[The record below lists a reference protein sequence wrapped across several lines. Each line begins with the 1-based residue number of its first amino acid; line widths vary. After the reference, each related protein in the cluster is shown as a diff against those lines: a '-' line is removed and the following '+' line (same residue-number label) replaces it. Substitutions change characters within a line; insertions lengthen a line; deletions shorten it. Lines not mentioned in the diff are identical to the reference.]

1 MLLPFH
7 AFHKSLVLLILN
19 KIFPVSDCLIDT
31 LKKYKKIYFFE
42 EGIRSGG
49 IAEHIASR
57 LLESKFSGEFY
68 INAIEGEFVPSAKV
82 SSSLKKYNF
91 DLDSILEIVG
101 E

>member
-1 MLLPFH
+1 MFLYF
-7 AFHKSLVLLILN
+7 LIPLCISFVVN
-19 KIFPVSDCLIDT
+19 IVFS

-49 IAEHIASR
+49 IAEHISSK
-57 LLESKFSGEFY
+57 LLESKFSGEVH

-91 DLDSILEIVG
+91 DVDSIQKIVG
-101 E
+101 G